1 MHASSILYCQL
12 EGILILIYFL
22 KGVVYKLIPGLEKYR
37 NTELAER
44 KEKHKKQ
51 QAAEKEAEK
60 NKEAKGS
67 TSANATESM
76 LKYFN

>member
-1 MHASSILYCQL
+1 M
-12 EGILILIYFL
+12 F

-37 NTELAER
+37 NAELAER

-67 TSANATESM
+67 TSADAAESM
-76 LKYFN
+76 LTLVN